1 MAGISR
7 RNILRGG
14 MLAATAL
21 FTTRLAGTSA
31 ARAAEAPLAVA
42 YNELEL
48 TADLTRFPSWWMGG
62 YGWGPRGCA
71 HATDIGR
78 HLKAHCMVI
87 HDNGVPN
94 VLLRLDIVSLPRDV
108 HEEIRRRV
116 VDEAKL
122 VNAEDFM
129 IVTSHTHHGLF
140 IGDTHPDPV
149 LLMGLNDADVNA
161 INDTTFV
168 LMDMLVDLVRMTVEE
183 TPIPATLWYDEGHE
197 EIGANRAGLEH
208 VMTDVPVL
216 LARNADDGTPLA
228 VLFGYACHP
237 VARQRDEF
245 IDSDYAGLAA
255 DLIAERLGI
264 MALFFQGCAGDQN
277 PAEGV
282 GLAEAGERLAGTVV
296 EVIERDQ
303 FTQVTGPFNNAM
315 TEVDLLFTRD
325 LTDPSEVA
333 ALAQRYE
340 ARLNNPGTED
350 QGKRHARLI
359 LDQIEN
365 NTLPTSIPM
374 PIQRWRLGGLTILGL
389 SHEVLST
396 YHVMLKD
403 VAEQLGLGHLWIMA
417 YVGETQCYVA
427 ADDKL
432 RMGGYEAGWDDS
444 DDIAHQRYYGVSYGW
459 PLPLRY
465 SEDGVDPAAP
475 DSTEAIVM
483 KACTEL
489 LQSS

>member
-1 MAGISR
+1 
-7 RNILRGG
+7 

-21 FTTRLAGTSA
+21 FTTCLAGTSE

-48 TADLTRFPSWWMGG
+48 TADLGRFPSWWMGG
-62 YGWGPRGCA
+62 YGWGPRGC
-71 HATDIGR
+71 HSPGDIGR

-122 VNAEDFM
+122 VQAEDFM

-149 LLMGLNDADVNA
+149 LLMSINDADVDA

-183 TPIPATLWYDEGHE
+183 TPIPATLWYDEGYE
-197 EIGANRAGLEH
+197 EIGHNRAGLEH
-208 VMTDVPVL
+208 VLNDVPVL

-228 VLFGYACHP
+228 VLFGFACHP
-237 VARQRDEF
+237 VSRGRDNI
-245 IDSDYAGLAA
+245 IDSDYSGLAA

-264 MALFFQGCAGDQN
+264 MALFFQGCAGDQD
-277 PAEGV
+277 PGV
-282 GLAEAGERLAGTVV
+282 GTDHTTQGDAYLAEYGNKLATTVI

-315 TEVDLLFTRD
+315 TEVDLLFSRD
-325 LTDPSEVA
+325 LTNPREVA
-333 ALAQRYE
+333 ALAERYE
-340 ARLNNPGTED
+340 ERLNDPDTEEH
-350 QGKRHARLI
+350 GKRHARLI

-365 NTLPTSIPM
+365 GTLPTSIPM

-396 YHVMLKD
+396 FHVMLKD
-403 VAEQLGLGHLWIMA
+403 VAEQLDIGHLWIMA

-427 ADDKL
+427 ADDKM
-432 RMGGYEAGWDDS
+432 RMGGYEAGWTDT
-444 DDIAHQRYYGVSYGW
+444 DDIANPSSYCVSYGW
-459 PLPLRY
+459 PLPLRF
-465 SEDGVDPAAP
+465 SDEGVDPAAP
-475 DSTEAIVM
+475 DSTEGIVM
-483 KACTEL
+483 KACTAL
-489 LQSS
+489 LQP